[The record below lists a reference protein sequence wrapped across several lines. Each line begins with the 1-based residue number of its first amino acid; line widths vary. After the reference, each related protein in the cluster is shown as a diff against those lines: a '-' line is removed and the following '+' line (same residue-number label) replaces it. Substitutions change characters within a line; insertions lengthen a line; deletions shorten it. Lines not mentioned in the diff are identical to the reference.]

1 METVA
6 RPGTLRDRLRAWRS
20 GGQRIALVP
29 TMGNLHA
36 GHLALIRKGRT
47 LAERSVVS
55 VFVNPTQFVS
65 GEDFEG
71 YPRTLEA
78 DARLLLEVGVDL
90 LFAPEIG
97 DLYPHGLAGHVR
109 VEVPAL
115 DHILCGASRP
125 GHFTGVAT
133 VVTKL
138 LNLVAPDVAVFGQKD
153 YQQLVLIRRL
163 VADLDFPVAIES
175 VDTVREADGLALSS
189 RNRYLSTEER
199 AVAPGLYRVLRHAAE
214 VLRSG
219 NRDYAAVE
227 AGAGSD
233 LEALGFRPDYFAVRR
248 ASDLMVPRQTDI
260 DLLVLTA
267 AWLGHTRLIDNT
279 RVGAPPCGCP
289 DLIANASV
297 SASH

>member
-6 RPGTLRDRLRAWRS
+6 RPSTLRDRLRAWQS
-20 GGQRIALVP
+20 GGQRIALVA

-36 GHLALIRKGRT
+36 AHLALVRKGRT

-55 VFVNPTQFVS
+55 IFVNPTQFVS
-65 GEDFEG
+65 GEDFER

-97 DLYPHGLAGHVR
+97 DLYPHGLVGHVR

-115 DHILCGASRP
+115 DFILCGASRP

-138 LNLVAPDVAVFGQKD
+138 LNLVAPDVAVFGRKD

-163 VADLDFPVAIES
+163 VADLDFPVSIES

-219 NRDYAAVE
+219 SRDYAAVE
-227 AGAGSD
+227 AGAASA

-248 ASDLMVPRQTDI
+248 ASDLMAPQQRDT
-260 DLLVLTA
+260 DLLVVLAA
-267 AWLGHTRLIDNT
+267 AWLGDTRLIDNT
-279 RVGAPPCGCP
+279 AVP
-289 DLIANASV
+289 
-297 SASH
+297 ASH

>member
-6 RPGTLRDRLRAWRS
+6 RPSTLRDRLRAWQS
-20 GGQRIALVP
+20 DSQRIALVP

-36 GHLALIRKGRT
+36 GHLALIRHGQT

-65 GEDFEG
+65 GEDFER

-78 DARLLLEVGVDL
+78 DTRLLLEAGVDL

-97 DLYPHGLAGHVR
+97 DLYPRGLAGHTR

-138 LNLVAPDVAVFGQKD
+138 LNLVMPDVAVFGRKD
-153 YQQLVLIRRL
+153 YQQLVLIRHL
-163 VADLDFPVAIES
+163 VADLDLPVSIES

-189 RNRYLSTEER
+189 RNRYLNTEER
-199 AVAPGLYRVLRHAAE
+199 AVAPELYRVLRHTAE

-219 NRDYAAVE
+219 NRDYAALE

-260 DLLVLTA
+260 DLIVLAA
-267 AWLGHTRLIDNT
+267 AW
-279 RVGAPPCGCP
+279 
-289 DLIANASV
+289 
-297 SASH
+297 

>member
-6 RPGTLRDRLRAWRS
+6 RPSNLRDRLRAWRS
-20 GGQRIALVP
+20 DGQRIALVP

-36 GHLALIRKGRT
+36 GHLALIRHGRT

-65 GEDFEG
+65 GEDFER

-78 DARLLLEVGVDL
+78 DTRLLLEAGVDL

-97 DLYPHGLAGHVR
+97 DLYPHGLAGHAR

-138 LNLVAPDVAVFGQKD
+138 LNLVMPDVAVFGRKD

-163 VADLDFPVAIES
+163 VADLDLPVSIEP

-199 AVAPGLYRVLRHAAE
+199 AIAPGLYRVLTHAAE

-219 NRDYAAVE
+219 NRDYAALE
-227 AGAGSD
+227 ARAGSD

-260 DLLVLTA
+260 DLIVLAA
-267 AWLGHTRLIDNT
+267 AWLGSTRLIDNSRACVT
-279 RVGAPPCGCP
+279 LKGRPV
-289 DLIANASV
+289 
-297 SASH
+297 

>member
-1 METVA
+1 METIA
-6 RPGTLRDRLRAWRS
+6 RPGTLRERLRAWRS
-20 GGQRIALVP
+20 LGQRIALVP
-29 TMGNLHA
+29 TMGDLHA
-36 GHLALIRKGRT
+36 GHLALIRKART

-65 GEDFEG
+65 GEDFER

-97 DLYPHGLAGHVR
+97 DLYPRGLAGHVR

-115 DHILCGASRP
+115 DCILCGASRP

-153 YQQLVLIRRL
+153 YQQLVVIRRL
-163 VADLDFPVAIES
+163 VSDLDVPVSIES
-175 VDTVREADGLALSS
+175 VATVREADGLALSS

-199 AVAPGLYRVLRHAAE
+199 AIAPGLYRALRHAAQ
-214 VLRSG
+214 VLGSG
-219 NRDYAAVE
+219 DRDYAGVE
-227 AGAGSD
+227 ARGVSQ
-233 LEALGFRPDYFAVRR
+233 LHALGFRPDYFAVRR
-248 ASDLMVPRQTDI
+248 KADLMAARQTDT
-260 DLLVLTA
+260 DLVVLAA
-267 AWLGHTRLIDNT
+267 AWLGDTRLIDNT
-279 RVGAPPCGCP
+279 AVA
-289 DLIANASV
+289 ASR
-297 SASH
+297 

>member
-6 RPGTLRDRLRAWRS
+6 RPGTLRERLRAWRS
-20 GGQRIALVP
+20 EEQRIALVP
-29 TMGNLHA
+29 TMGNLHI
-36 GHLALIRKGRT
+36 GHLALIRNGRT

-65 GEDFEG
+65 GEDFER

-78 DARLLLEVGVDL
+78 DARLLLEAGVDL

-97 DLYPHGLAGHVR
+97 DLYPRGLAGHAR

-163 VADLDFPVAIES
+163 VADLDFPVSIES

-199 AVAPGLYRVLRHAAE
+199 AIAPGLYRALQHAAE
-214 VLRSG
+214 VLRLG
-219 NRDYAAVE
+219 NRDYAGVE
-227 AGAGSD
+227 ARGVSR
-233 LEALGFRPDYFAVRR
+233 LHALGFRPDYFAVRR
-248 ASDLMVPRQTDI
+248 ARDLMAAQQMDTD
-260 DLLVLTA
+260 LVVLAA
-267 AWLGHTRLIDNT
+267 AWLGDTRLIDNT
-279 RVGAPPCGCP
+279 AVH
-289 DLIANASV
+289 S
-297 SASH
+297 SH

>member
-6 RPGTLRDRLRAWRS
+6 RPSTLRDRLRAWQS
-20 GGQRIALVP
+20 GSQRIALVP

-36 GHLALIRKGRT
+36 GHLALIRHGQT

-65 GEDFEG
+65 GEDFER

-78 DARLLLEVGVDL
+78 DTRLLLEAGVDL
-90 LFAPEIG
+90 IFAPEIG
-97 DLYPHGLAGHVR
+97 DLYPHGLAGHAR

-138 LNLVAPDVAVFGQKD
+138 LNLVMPDVAVFGRKD

-163 VADLDFPVAIES
+163 VADLDLPVSIEA

-199 AVAPGLYRVLRHAAE
+199 AVAPGLYRVLTHTAE

-219 NRDYAAVE
+219 NRDYAALE

-233 LEALGFRPDYFAVRR
+233 LESLGFRPDYFAVRR
-248 ASDLMVPRQTDI
+248 ASDLMVPGQTDS
-260 DLLVLTA
+260 DLIVLAA
-267 AWLGHTRLIDNT
+267 AWLGSTRLIDNT
-279 RVGAPPCGCP
+279 AVP
-289 DLIANASV
+289 
-297 SASH
+297 ASH

>member
-6 RPGTLRDRLRAWRS
+6 RPGTLRDRLRAWQS

-78 DARLLLEVGVDL
+78 DARLLLDVGVDL

-97 DLYPHGLAGHVR
+97 DLYPHLDLGHGLAGHTR

-163 VADLDFPVAIES
+163 VADLDFPVSIES

-248 ASDLMVPRQTDI
+248 ASDLMAPQQRDA
-260 DLLVLTA
+260 DLVVLAA
-267 AWLGHTRLIDNT
+267 AWLGDTRLIDNT
-279 RVGAPPCGCP
+279 AVP
-289 DLIANASV
+289 
-297 SASH
+297 ASH

>member
-6 RPGTLRDRLRAWRS
+6 RPGTLRDRLRAWQS
-20 GGQRIALVP
+20 DGQRIALVA

-36 GHLALIRKGRT
+36 AHLALVRKGRT

-65 GEDFEG
+65 GEDFER

-78 DARLLLEVGVDL
+78 DARLLLDVGVDV

-163 VADLDFPVAIES
+163 VADLDFPVSIES

-227 AGAGSD
+227 ARGVSQ
-233 LEALGFRPDYFAVRR
+233 LQALGFRPDYFAVRR
-248 ASDLMVPRQTDI
+248 ASDLMVPRQTDT
-260 DLLVLTA
+260 DLIVLTA

-279 RVGAPPCGCP
+279 TVQSSR
-289 DLIANASV
+289 
-297 SASH
+297 